1 MGLLTEGHN
10 WGASVV
16 FRHPAGF
23 KGTATGGY
31 RDGRIVEEGCDVAAG
46 AVGFGNAQIG
56 GGEALAARRVLEIAV
71 TGDERDHRPSLG
83 LA

>member
-1 MGLLTEGHN
+1 MFSVFHIFSWTWALVEKTSLTSMQSFFYLLASAISLAMQLLN

-31 RDGRIVEEGCDVAAG
+31 RDGRIVEEGCDVA
-46 AVGFGNAQIG
+46 
-56 GGEALAARRVLEIAV
+56 
-71 TGDERDHRPSLG
+71 
-83 LA
+83 